1 MARLTLYLVQAFR
14 AGKGRSLRADN
25 PIACRSAD
33 AARRTAEKLALTRPA
48 VVAFSTTGDAETG
61 DYDDEPVVIFKAGP
75 LPAPFAAE

>member
-1 MARLTLYLVQAFR
+1 LARLTTYLVQAFR
-14 AGKGRSLRADN
+14 PGKGNRLKADN

-33 AARRTAEKLALTRPA
+33 AALRTAERLALTCPA

-75 LPAPFAAE
+75 LPAPFATE